1 MSVKQRLISK
11 IEHPDIVFRVVG
23 WSAFAAVAIV
33 FVVYILN
40 YPLAKYDVYVSVH
53 SHAHMNKG
61 D

>member
-1 MSVKQRLISK
+1 MSVNQRLILS
-11 IEHPDIVFRVVG
+11 IDFPDVVSRVVG

-40 YPLAKYDVYVSVH
+40 YPLAKYDVYVSVP
-53 SHAHMNKG
+53 SHAYTTEG